1 MKFALKNK
9 NNKKIKIISALI
21 SCSLLFACGS
31 SQDSEIVE
39 PKIETPPVV
48 TIGNWELVWS
58 DEFDSDVID
67 ESKWSFEENCWG
79 GGNAEQQCYTKRSEN
94 AFITE
99 GVLTI
104 LAQRE
109 DFTGANNPDGD
120 NSQTATLPYTSARL
134 RTLNKGD
141 WKYGRFEIRAKLPSG
156 QGTWPAIWML
166 PTDWVYGGWAASGE
180 IDIMEAVNLKVQ
192 SDDVNAVQGELES
205 RVHGTLHYGKTW
217 PENVHSGGSYKLPN
231 GINPADDYHIYT
243 VEWQADEIRWY
254 VDDVHFAT
262 QRENSWYSQ
271 YKDSNGDLV
280 NGADSAPF
288 NQKFHLL
295 LNLAVG
301 GAWAANTNDKGIDE
315 SVFPQSMLVDY
326 VRVYQCSIA
335 PDTGAGCATVG
346 DNAELIEGHN
356 APEILM
362 ADDSFGVGPVFTLYD
377 DELAQGLAF
386 NSYNP
391 DSAISFFEQDE
402 GDRDQVIAVSKTGD
416 TGNVYLEYLPRVDL
430 SHWLADGE
438 LVFDLNVTS
447 MADGVN
453 LLVKIDS
460 GWPNVS
466 DVTVSFNG
474 LSQWQE
480 IRISIADLIASGN
493 SYSPGD
499 SANLA
504 DVINVFVIEPDG
516 EMSLM
521 LDNIR
526 FE

>member
-1 MKFALKNK
+1 MIYITKNK
-9 NNKKIKIISALI
+9 VNTIFSALI
-21 SCSLLFACGS
+21 SGTLLFACGS
-31 SQDSEIVE
+31 GNNSEVVE
-39 PKIETPPVV
+39 PDQDIDPVA
-48 TIGNWELVWS
+48 IDGNWNLVWS
-58 DEFDSDVID
+58 DEFDGESID
-67 ESKWSFEENCWG
+67 ESKWGFEENCMG
-79 GGNAEQQCYTKRSEN
+79 GGNNEQQCYTKRSEN
-94 AFITE
+94 AFVTG

-104 LAQRE
+104 RAQRE
-109 DFTGANNPDGD
+109 DYTGALDPGNGNTQ
-120 NSQTATLPYTSARL
+120 NTTLPYTSARL

-141 WKYGRFEIRAKLPSG
+141 WQYGRFEVRAKLPQG

-180 IDIMEAVNLKVQ
+180 IDIMEAVNLKTL

-205 RVHGTLHYGKTW
+205 RVHGTLHYGKAW
-217 PENVHSGGSYKLPN
+217 PENVYSGESYKLAD
-231 GINPADDYHIYT
+231 GINPADDYHTYA
-243 VEWQADEIRWY
+243 VEWQEGEIRWY

-262 QRENSWYSQ
+262 QKESGWYSQ
-271 YKDSNGDLV
+271 YKDDNGDLV
-280 NGADSAPF
+280 NGANSAPF

-346 DNAELIEGHN
+346 DNAKLIEGHN
-356 APEILM
+356 APEILI

-377 DELAQGLAF
+377 DEVAQGLAF

-391 DSAISFFEQDE
+391 DSTISFIEQDE
-402 GDRDQVIAVSKTGD
+402 GERGQVIAVSKTGG

-430 SHWLADGE
+430 SHWAADGE

-460 GWPNVS
+460 GWPSVS
-466 DVTVSFNG
+466 DIRVSFDG

-480 IRISIADLIASGN
+480 IRIPIASLIASGN
-493 SYSPGD
+493 SYSPGN

-516 EMSLM
+516 EMTLM